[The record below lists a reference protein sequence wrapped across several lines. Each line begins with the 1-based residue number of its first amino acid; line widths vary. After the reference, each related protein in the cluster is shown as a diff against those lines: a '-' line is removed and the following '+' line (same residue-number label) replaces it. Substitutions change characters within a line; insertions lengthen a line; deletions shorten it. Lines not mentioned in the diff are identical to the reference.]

1 VGEFGLL
8 HTDEIR
14 RVQTGVVAKAYP
26 VMTINDICMEN
37 ANNVQNP
44 FPQAITVSKGPDEV
58 NSNAKIKATIVNT
71 RAITYES
78 GTHFWAK
85 SVK

>member
-1 VGEFGLL
+1 
-8 HTDEIR
+8 
-14 RVQTGVVAKAYP
+14 
-26 VMTINDICMEN
+26 MEN